1 MKIRSKQDLTSYL
14 NAGNKV
20 KYVFFWGHK
29 NSTVDVTKSC
39 FSQWY
44 ESSFNVSGNTYKTAE
59 HFMMYEKA
67 MLFGDSIAAKR
78 ILVASNPGEAKAIG
92 REVVGFEQAAWEGQR
107 FKIVVSANV
116 AKFGGAPELKEFLL
130 KTGNRVLVEASPMD
144 KIWGIGMAADD
155 PLCQNPNKWKGEN
168 LLGFALM
175 EARDLLVQ

>member
-1 MKIRSKQDLTSYL
+1 VKIRSKQDLISCL

-20 KYVFFWGHK
+20 KYVFFWGHQK
-29 NSTVDVTKSC
+29 PTVGVTKSC

-44 ESSFNVSGNTYKTAE
+44 ESPFEANGNSFQTAE

-67 MLFGDSIAAKR
+67 MLFGDNIAAER
-78 ILVASNPGEAKAIG
+78 ILATSNPGEAKAIG
-92 REVVGFEQAAWEGQR
+92 REVIGFEQPAWEAQR
-107 FKIVVSANV
+107 FEIVVSANV

-130 KTGNRVLVEASPMD
+130 KTGNRVLVEASPVD
-144 KIWGIGMAADD
+144 RIWGIGLAVDD
-155 PLCQNPNKWKGEN
+155 SLCENPNKWKGEN